1 VRRIDP
7 TVGPR
12 AGLYAHFRGFAS
24 PLFTICSPVAVNTAR
39 LKAEGGLF
47 PGLLHAMMEA
57 ANAVPELRRRIR
69 VEDGRDVIVEHP
81 HVDCTCTAAREDG
94 SFTFCRFVRDPDRA
108 RFVDGVRGSI
118 DAAVSV
124 DGLDLSQQHRDDLL
138 YLSCLPWIEVTGTTH
153 ADSGDP
159 LDCVPRI
166 LWGRV
171 VRDRLSVCLTAHHA
185 LCDGVHVA
193 RFFAELERRTG

>member
-1 VRRIDP
+1 MRRIDP
-7 TVGPR
+7 TIGPR

-24 PLFTICSPVAVNTAR
+24 PLFTICSPVRVDTAR

-47 PGLLHAMMEA
+47 PNLLHGVMEA
-57 ANAVPELRRRIR
+57 ANHVPELRRRIR
-69 VEDGRDVIVEHP
+69 IEDGRDVIVEHEQL
-81 HVDCTCTAAREDG
+81 DCTCTAAREDG
-94 SFTFCRFVRDPDRA
+94 SFTFCGFERDPDRA
-108 RFVDGVRGSI
+108 RFVRAVRPRVE
-118 DAAVSV
+118 AAVGA

-171 VRDRLSVCLTAHHA
+171 VDDRLSLCLTAHHA

-193 RFFAELERRTG
+193 RFFAELQARTA